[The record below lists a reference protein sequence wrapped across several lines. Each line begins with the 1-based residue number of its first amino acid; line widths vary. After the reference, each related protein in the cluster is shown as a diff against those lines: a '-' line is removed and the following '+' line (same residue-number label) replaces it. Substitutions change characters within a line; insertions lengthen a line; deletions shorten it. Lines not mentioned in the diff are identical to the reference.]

1 MKNAGKLVIGIL
13 LISFLAMMLG
23 GCGSKEAAKDDYPNK
38 PIKVI
43 IPYAAGGNSDMN
55 ARKLAEIIEAEKLL
69 PQPLVVVNMQGGGT
83 VDGLNALKNADPD
96 GYTIMLHHSAILCQ
110 ANMGQI
116 PYTYKD
122 FDTVAEVLEQPS
134 VIVAH
139 KDNPWNNSQELLDAA
154 KKDPGKIS
162 WTFSGLGATAHLASE
177 IYWAGTQSR
186 DLFKIVVYQG
196 GADALTAQLGKHVD
210 MRGSTTVDAIRYIK
224 SGDLK
229 AIAVSGEERLEA
241 LPDVPTFKELGLA
254 DTFTTRQGIFTTKGT
269 PQERIDILADAFLKA
284 VETPEYA
291 EYLETCASQKANKG
305 PKEFEEILAAD
316 DAVIANIVSSLDLK
330 KQ

>member
-1 MKNAGKLVIGIL
+1 MKNVRKLVIGIL
-13 LISFLAMMLG
+13 LISLLVMTLG
-23 GCGSKEAAKDDYPNK
+23 GCGSKEVAKDDYPTK

-55 ARKLAEIIEAEKLL
+55 ARKLADIIQAKKLL
-69 PQPLVVVNMQGGGT
+69 PQPLVVTNIQGGGT
-83 VDGLNALKNADPD
+83 VEALNALKNADPD
-96 GYTIMLHHSAILCQ
+96 GYTIMLHHSAILTQ

-134 VIVAH
+134 VIVAR
-139 KDNPWNNSQELLDAA
+139 KDHPWNNSQELLDAA
-154 KKDPGKIS
+154 RKNPGKIT

-177 IYWAGTQSR
+177 IYWAGTQSK
-186 DLFKIVVYQG
+186 DLFKVVIYQG

-210 MRGSTTVDAIRYIK
+210 IRGSTTVDAIRYIK

-229 AIAVSGEERLEA
+229 AIAVSGEKRLEE
-241 LPDVPTFKELGLA
+241 LPDVPTFKELGIEHS
-254 DTFTTRQGIFTTKGT
+254 FTTRQGIFTTKGT
-269 PQERIDILADAFLKA
+269 PKERIDILADAFLKA

-291 EYLETCASQKANKG
+291 EYLKTCASQKASRG
-305 PKEFEEILAAD
+305 PKEFEEVLAAD
-316 DAVIANIVSSLDLK
+316 DKLIAEIVKGLNLK
-330 KQ
+330 K